1 LNNSIAELNETQDSA
16 SNATAVALRESQIQ
30 DMDAEMR
37 ALQSKKD
44 GMDRERDGLYGER
57 QELVRTREHVQ
68 LVLGDLRDGQA
79 EFDENRD
86 KMYADLERFTKM
98 IAEKE
103 KEIAQVSPV
112 LEARIEQERELKQQ

>member
-1 LNNSIAELNETQDSA
+1 LNNSIAELKVTQDMA
-16 SNATAVALRESQIQ
+16 SNATAVTLRESQIQ

-44 GMDRERDGLYGER
+44 GMYRERDGLYGER
-57 QELVRTREHVQ
+57 QELVRIREHLQ

-86 KMYADLERFTKM
+86 KMYADLER
-98 IAEKE
+98 
-103 KEIAQVSPV
+103 
-112 LEARIEQERELKQQ
+112 